1 MKKVVSL
8 LLALVMVLSL
18 AACGGGDDKK
28 EEKGETKAASGE
40 TAGGEK
46 ASDGEKA
53 SGGEVETIKI
63 GLCQPFTGP
72 SAVAGEYSRYGVE
85 LAVEEINNAGGFEV
99 GGKMY
104 KIEIV
109 EEDNEAKP
117 EITNNAYNKLI
128 GQDKVKAIIGP
139 DSSGPL
145 ISAGPLATAAKV
157 PAIGTTSSNPDCTLV
172 GGEYVFRACWI
183 DSFQAVV
190 CAKMASE
197 TLSAKKVAVL
207 YSNADDYSSG
217 LATNFQKEFEAL
229 GGEVVAFEAYAGADV
244 KDFKAQLT
252 NIQNSGAEV
261 IFLPNQA
268 GELPLQIQQIREMD
282 IQAAIMG
289 EMSWDNPNVPELA
302 GNENVEGCY
311 FISLFAADSTD
322 PVSQAFTEAFRAKY
336 DKEPNTQSTMS
347 YDCVQILVDAF
358 QRAGTVDDSAALRDA
373 IQATDLNL
381 PSGHLVYDENRDPE
395 KSANVMIYKDGV
407 PTYVSTIN
415 P

>member
-1 MKKVVSL
+1 MKKAVSL
-8 LLALVMVLSL
+8 LLALTMALSL
-18 AACGGGDDKK
+18 TACGGSKDASKDTQSG
-28 EEKGETKAASGE
+28 TKTASGE
-40 TAGGEK
+40 T
-46 ASDGEKA
+46 
-53 SGGEVETIKI
+53 SGGDAETIKI
-63 GLCQPFTGP
+63 GLCQPFTG
-72 SAVAGEYSRYGVE
+72 SVAVAGEYSRRGVD
-85 LAVEEINNAGGFEV
+85 LAVEQINDAGGFEV

-109 EEDNEAKP
+109 EEDNEGKP

-139 DSSGPL
+139 DASGPL

-157 PAIGTTSSNPDCTLV
+157 PAIGTTSSNPDCTTV

-197 TLSAKKVAVL
+197 TLKAKKVAVL

-217 LATNFQKEFEAL
+217 LATNFQKEFEAT

-268 GELPLQIQQIREMD
+268 NELPLQIQQIREMN
-282 IQAAIMG
+282 I
-289 EMSWDNPNVPELA
+289 
-302 GNENVEGCY
+302 
-311 FISLFAADSTD
+311 
-322 PVSQAFTEAFRAKY
+322 
-336 DKEPNTQSTMS
+336 
-347 YDCVQILVDAF
+347 DA
-358 QRAGTVDDSAALRDA
+358 
-373 IQATDLNL
+373 
-381 PSGHLVYDENRDPE
+381 
-395 KSANVMIYKDGV
+395 
-407 PTYVSTIN
+407 
-415 P
+415 

>member
-8 LLALVMVLSL
+8 MLALVMVFSL
-18 AACGGGDDKK
+18 AACGGKDKDANKGKETTAAAGSEETKK
-28 EEKGETKAASGE
+28 EEGSASGD
-40 TAGGEK
+40 A
-46 ASDGEKA
+46 
-53 SGGEVETIKI
+53 ETIKI

-72 SAVAGEYSRYGVE
+72 NAVAGEYSRYGVD

-109 EEDNEAKP
+109 EEDNEGKP

-128 GQDKVKAIIGP
+128 GQDKVAAIIGP

-157 PAIGTTSSNPDCTLV
+157 PAIGTTSSNPDCTTV

-190 CAKMASE
+190 CAKMAQE
-197 TLSAKKVAVL
+197 TLKASKVAVL

-217 LATNFQKEFEAL
+217 LATNFKKEFEAA

-268 GELPLQIQQIREMD
+268 GELPLQIKQIREMG
-282 IQAAIMG
+282 IEAEIMG

-322 PVSQAFTEAFRAKY
+322 PVSQAFTKAFREKY
-336 DKEPNTQSTMS
+336 NKEPNTQSTMS
-347 YDCVQILVDAF
+347 YDCVQILVDSF
-358 QRAGTVDDSAALRDA
+358 KRAGKVDDSAALRDA
-373 IQATDLNL
+373 IQATDINL